1 MYNLVRML
9 SCASTVRAAVCLL
22 AFGLLL
28 PGQQR
33 SYSAADVANGKQLFS
48 IHCQPCHGPDG
59 DQVQGVDMRRGQ
71 FKRVSTDSEIA
82 QLILNGVPGTGMP
95 PTNLPE
101 PSRMAVVAFIRSLG
115 NSSRGAGPGNA
126 SRGREVFEGKGGCV
140 GCHRVAGNGSRKGP
154 DLSDIGRMRNA
165 DALEHSILEPNET
178 LLPQERYVRAVTKD
192 GKTITGMRL
201 NEDTHNVMLIDDN
214 EHLVALAKSDL
225 REYTL
230 LKTSPMP
237 SYQGKLG
244 IQEVADLVS
253 YLLTLKGMP

>member
-1 MYNLVRML
+1 ML
-9 SCASTVRAAVCLL
+9 SCASTLRAAVCLL
-22 AFGLLL
+22 AFSLVAIS
-28 PGQQR
+28 QQR
-33 SYSAADVANGKQLFS
+33 TYSAADVATGKQLFS

-71 FKRVSTDSEIA
+71 FKRVSSDAEIA

-101 PSRMAVVAFIRSLG
+101 PSRMAVAAFIRSLG
-115 NSSRGAGPGNA
+115 NTSRGAGPGDA
-126 SRGREVFEGKGGCV
+126 SRGREVVEGKGGCLS
-140 GCHRVAGNGSRKGP
+140 CHRVASHGSRKGP
-154 DLSDIGRMRNA
+154 DLSEIGRLRSA
-165 DALEHSILEPNET
+165 EVLERSILEPSET

-214 EHLVALAKSDL
+214 ERLVALSKSDL

-237 SYQGKLG
+237 SYRGKLDA
-244 IQEVADLVS
+244 QEVADVVS

>member
-1 MYNLVRML
+1 
-9 SCASTVRAAVCLL
+9 VCLL
-22 AFGLLL
+22 AFGLTAA
-28 PGQQR
+28 GQPR
-33 SYSAADVANGKQLFS
+33 TYSATDVANGKQLFS

-71 FKRVSTDSEIA
+71 FKRVSSDTEIA

-101 PSRMAVVAFIRSLG
+101 PSRIAIVAFIRSLG
-115 NSSRGAGPGNA
+115 NTSRGAGPGDA
-126 SRGREVFEGKGGCV
+126 SRGREVFEGKGGCLS
-140 GCHRVAGNGSRKGP
+140 CHRVADRGSRKGP
-154 DLSDIGRMRNA
+154 DLSEIGRMRSA
-165 DALEHSILEPNET
+165 EVLERSILEPNET

-201 NEDTHNVMLIDDN
+201 NEDTHNIMLIDEN
-214 EHLVALAKSDL
+214 ERLVALAKSDL
-225 REYTL
+225 RECTL

-237 SYQGKLG
+237 SYKGKLDS
-244 IQEVADLVS
+244 QEIADVVS